1 MLEISHLIVNMY
13 LTLTCSCT
21 VNDAFLF
28 NFLGNSSKPMAVPGS
43 SPVVVIDADEDS
55 GFTASVDS
63 KLANEY
69 YLYKLVLTIISSWPP
84 ERL

>member
-1 MLEISHLIVNMY
+1 
-13 LTLTCSCT
+13 
-21 VNDAFLF
+21 
-28 NFLGNSSKPMAVPGS
+28 MAVPGS

-69 YLYKLVLTIISSWPP
+69 YLYMLVLKIISSPHHLIISSSGHQKGF
-84 ERL
+84 R

>member
-1 MLEISHLIVNMY
+1 
-13 LTLTCSCT
+13 
-21 VNDAFLF
+21 
-28 NFLGNSSKPMAVPGS
+28 MAVPGS

-69 YLYKLVLTIISSWPP
+69 YLYMLVLKIISSWPP
-84 ERL
+84 ESVFVHNEIQFCCFTWKLLELEKKL

>member
-1 MLEISHLIVNMY
+1 MY

-69 YLYKLVLTIISSWPP
+69 YLYMLVLKIISSWPP

>member
-1 MLEISHLIVNMY
+1 
-13 LTLTCSCT
+13 
-21 VNDAFLF
+21 
-28 NFLGNSSKPMAVPGS
+28 MAVPGS

-69 YLYKLVLTIISSWPP
+69 YLYKLVLKIISSWPP
-84 ERL
+84 ESVFVCNEIQFCCFT

>member
-1 MLEISHLIVNMY
+1 
-13 LTLTCSCT
+13 
-21 VNDAFLF
+21 
-28 NFLGNSSKPMAVPGS
+28 MAVPGS

-69 YLYKLVLTIISSWPP
+69 YLYMLVLKIISSWPP
-84 ERL
+84 ERLWVVFLFIMKYSFVALPENYWD

>member
-1 MLEISHLIVNMY
+1 MLMYSKWSLI
-13 LTLTCSCT
+13 
-21 VNDAFLF
+21 
-28 NFLGNSSKPMAVPGS
+28 FLGNSSKPMAVPGS

-69 YLYKLVLTIISSWPP
+69 Y
-84 ERL
+84 

>member
-1 MLEISHLIVNMY
+1 
-13 LTLTCSCT
+13 
-21 VNDAFLF
+21 
-28 NFLGNSSKPMAVPGS
+28 MAVPGS

-69 YLYKLVLTIISSWPP
+69 YLTVHVGSKDHLFLATRKALGSVFVHNEIQFCCFT
-84 ERL
+84 

>member
-1 MLEISHLIVNMY
+1 
-13 LTLTCSCT
+13 
-21 VNDAFLF
+21 
-28 NFLGNSSKPMAVPGS
+28 MAVPGS

-69 YLYKLVLTIISSWPP
+69 YFMYMLVLKIISSWPP

>member
-1 MLEISHLIVNMY
+1 
-13 LTLTCSCT
+13 
-21 VNDAFLF
+21 
-28 NFLGNSSKPMAVPGS
+28 MAVPGS

-69 YLYKLVLTIISSWPP
+69 YLYMLVLKIISSWPP
-84 ERL
+84 ESVFVHNEKQFCCFT

>member
-1 MLEISHLIVNMY
+1 
-13 LTLTCSCT
+13 
-21 VNDAFLF
+21 
-28 NFLGNSSKPMAVPGS
+28 MAVPGS

-69 YLYKLVLTIISSWPP
+69 YMYMLVLKIISSWPP